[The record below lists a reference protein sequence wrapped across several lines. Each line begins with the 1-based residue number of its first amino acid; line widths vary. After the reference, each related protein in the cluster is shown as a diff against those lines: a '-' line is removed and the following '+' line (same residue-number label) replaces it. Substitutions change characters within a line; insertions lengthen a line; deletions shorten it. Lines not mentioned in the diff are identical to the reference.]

1 MRILKSFLLWSV
13 SLGLLA
19 SIALVA
25 FVAVIIHNNAQDL
38 PDHEQLKEYK
48 PSIITRLYAGDGRLM
63 EEYAREKRIFA
74 PITQIPEMVKN
85 AFIAVEDK
93 NFYEHE
99 GVDPT
104 AILRAAVIYAQYKMG
119 KDVDVVG
126 GSTITQ
132 QVVKNFL
139 LTNER
144 SFERKI
150 KEAILAHRM
159 ETALTKD
166 QILELYLNQIYLG
179 GGAYGVTAAGLH
191 YFDKPLEDLSVAE
204 AAYLAA
210 LPKAPNNYHPE
221 NNKAAA
227 IARRDYVISRM
238 EEEGFIDNEAY
249 ETAVLQPLKTVEQD
263 NSDSVS
269 APYFAEEVRR
279 ELANKYGADILYGG
293 GLAVHTSVNPILQ
306 SYAEDALRDGLM
318 AYDKRHGWRG
328 AMASFDDNGDLA
340 DKIKDFD
347 QTGDIISD
355 WDVAVVTETSPSS
368 ASLRLKSGSR
378 GTLALE
384 NAKWT
389 GKQSISNFLNVGD
402 VIAVEK
408 IADQDD
414 AYKLQQ
420 VPKVRGAIMAI
431 DPNTGRVLAMN
442 GGWQY
447 GADQFNRATQAM
459 RQPGSAFKPF
469 VYLTALEK
477 GFTPATLILDAPFTI
492 EDRPGHFW
500 SPKNYSEEYY
510 GPTPLRKGVEKSRNL
525 MTVRLANYVGME
537 AIVETAKR
545 FGISDNMPENLSNSL
560 GAAETTLFNMT
571 SAYAMLVNGGKKL
584 TPTFI
589 DRIQDR
595 YGNTILKHDD
605 RPCIGCGKLIKWE
618 NQETPNIPDTREQIA
633 NPLTTYQIV
642 SIMEGVVKRGT
653 GVSLN
658 ALGHPLAGKT
668 GTTNNSKDAWFV
680 GFSSDLV
687 VGVYIG
693 FDDPKPLGK
702 KETGSSVALPVFK
715 TFMEQALKNTTPM
728 PFRTP
733 KGIKQVR
740 VDAEDGTRADA
751 GDAKV
756 IWEVFLPGTEPDENV
771 YLLDG
776 NGQIRRLPA
785 SLYRDSYIKMTDSY
799 MRNSY
804 GQNNSAYNGGRNTMT
819 ENESVAPTY
828 TGTGGLY

>member
-1 MRILKSFLLWSV
+1 MRYIKAFLLWGV

-19 SIALVA
+19 SIAAVA
-25 FVAVIIHNNAQDL
+25 FIAIIIHNYAQDL
-38 PDHEQLKEYK
+38 PEHEQLKEYK
-48 PSIITRLYAGDGRLM
+48 PAIVTRLYAGDGRLM
-63 EEYAREKRIFA
+63 EEYAREKRVFV
-74 PITQIPEMVKN
+74 PIKQVPDLIKN

-104 AILRAAVIYAQYKMG
+104 AIMRAAYIYAQHKMG

-159 ETALTKD
+159 ENALTKD

-179 GGAYGVTAAGLH
+179 GGAYGVTAAALH
-191 YFDKPLEDLSVAE
+191 YFDKPLEDISIAE

-210 LPKAPNNYHPE
+210 LPKAPNNYHPTRNRE
-221 NNKAAA
+221 AALG
-227 IARRDYVISRM
+227 RRNYVISRM
-238 EEEGFIDNEAY
+238 EEEGFIDTAAY
-249 ETAVLQPLKTVEQD
+249 ESAILQPLITVEED
-263 NSDSVS
+263 NSDVVY

-279 ELANKYGADILYGG
+279 ELAGRYGEDILYGG
-293 GLAVHTSVNPILQ
+293 GLAVHTSVNPTLQ
-306 SYAEDALRDGLM
+306 KYATDALRDGLM

-328 AMASFDDNGDLA
+328 PMFSYDDKTHLA
-340 DKIKDFD
+340 EKIKTFD
-347 QTGDIISD
+347 QTADIISE
-355 WDVAVVTETSPSS
+355 WDVAVITESSPSS
-368 ASLRLKSGSR
+368 AILRLKSGAR

-384 NAKWT
+384 DAKWT
-389 GKQSISNFLNVGD
+389 GKNSISDFLKVGD
-402 VIAVEK
+402 VVAVEK
-408 IADQDD
+408 IDGQDQ

-420 VPKVRGAIMAI
+420 IPAVRGAIMAI
-431 DPNTGRVLAMN
+431 DPNTGRVLAMK
-442 GGWQY
+442 GGWRY

-492 EDRPGHFW
+492 EDRPGNFW
-500 SPKNYSEEYY
+500 SPKNYSNEYY
-510 GPTPLRKGVEKSRNL
+510 GPTPLRVGVEKSRNL
-525 MTVRLANYVGME
+525 MTVRLADYVGME
-537 AIVETAKR
+537 QIVETAQR
-545 FGISDNMPENLSNSL
+545 FGISENMPPHLSNSL
-560 GAAETTLFNMT
+560 GSAETTLFNMT
-571 SAYAMLVNGGKKL
+571 AAYAMLLNGGKKL

-595 YGNTILKHDD
+595 YGNTIFKHDN
-605 RPCIGCGKLIKWE
+605 RPCAGCGKLIKWE
-618 NQETPNIPDTREQIA
+618 GQETPEIPDTREQIA

-653 GVSLN
+653 GVRLQS
-658 ALGHPLAGKT
+658 LGHPLAGKT
-668 GTTNNSKDAWFV
+668 GTTNDSKDTWFI

-687 VGVYIG
+687 VGVYVG

-715 TFMEQALKNTTPM
+715 SFMEQALKDTTPM

-733 KGIKQVR
+733 KGIRQVR
-740 VDAEDGTRADA
+740 IDAEDGTRADP

-756 IWEVFLPGTEPDENV
+756 IWEAFLPGTEPDEHV

-776 NGQIRRLPA
+776 NGQIKRLPSA
-785 SLYRDSYIKMTDSY
+785 LYRDNYIRMTDRY
-799 MRNSY
+799 MDNAY
-804 GQNNSAYNGGRNTMT
+804 GQRDIDYTDRYTGSTRET
-819 ENESVAPTY
+819 APTY